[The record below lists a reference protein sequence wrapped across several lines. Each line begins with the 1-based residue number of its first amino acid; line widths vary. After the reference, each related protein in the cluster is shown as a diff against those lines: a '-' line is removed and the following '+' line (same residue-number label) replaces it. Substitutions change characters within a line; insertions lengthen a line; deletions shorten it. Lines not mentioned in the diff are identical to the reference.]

1 MVKLNRLVL
10 GIFNR
15 KCFFLMN
22 GDFIYMLKDLWKL
35 EMVINVVYN
44 NWFVKVNNDREIY
57 KM

>member
-1 MVKLNRLVL
+1 
-10 GIFNR
+10 
-15 KCFFLMN
+15 MN

-44 NWFVKVNNDREIY
+44 NWFVKVNNDKEIY